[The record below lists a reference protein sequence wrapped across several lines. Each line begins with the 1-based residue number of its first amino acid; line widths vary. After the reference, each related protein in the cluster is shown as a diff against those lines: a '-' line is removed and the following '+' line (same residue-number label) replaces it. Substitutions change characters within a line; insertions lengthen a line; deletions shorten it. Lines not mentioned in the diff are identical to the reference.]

1 MEITEFGNRE
11 YGELAAMIRHYR
23 KNGLWT
29 GDGESSFTQGPSAGI
44 VVKNTEAEIIPAYGC
59 MEVIGTVEED
69 GRNYVQVKKPTS
81 TGLLFLFNHHTAIEA
96 SGYGTAQ
103 SGPVYWVYK
112 NSGTVT
118 HGNRWAPTAG
128 QYYLSLDTSGQ
139 YIVAG
144 EDAIAAN
151 VFRVIADALEKRIKH
166 VKAPAGGVAAFN
178 AGTAT
183 MGSATCTEYTPNGA
197 GVLTAASS
205 LVCYNAAGAVAAN
218 AWGIVAMNDAGLWVW
233 IVELC

>member
-1 MEITEFGNRE
+1 MEITEFGDRE
-11 YGELAAMIRHYR
+11 IGELAALIRHYR

-44 VVKNTEAEIIPAYGC
+44 VVKNTEATEIPAYGC

-69 GRNYVQVKKPTS
+69 GRNYVRVKKPTS
-81 TGLLFLFNHHTAIEA
+81 AGLLFLFNGHTAIEA

-103 SGPVYWVYK
+103 RGPVYWVYK

-128 QYYLSLDTSGQ
+128 QYYLTAGAGPYVVL
-139 YIVAG
+139 G

-151 VFRVIADALEKRIKH
+151 VFRVHRDDVARLYRFTLNASLASGTADADILEMDGTDTGIDATVRD
-166 VKAPAGGVAAFN
+166 PAGIF
-178 AGTAT
+178 AT
-183 MGSATCTEYTPNGA
+183 
-197 GVLTAASS
+197 
-205 LVCYNAAGAVAAN
+205 LVTVGDDGLCLYQDGKYYVIQAN
-218 AWGIVAMNDAGLWVW
+218 
-233 IVELC
+233 CP